1 MENAITFYQGKKYL
15 HSDYQTATKQKS
27 LPEPVKKAIQ
37 GDKYVEPT
45 VTVEEPIQD

>member
-1 MENAITFYQGKKYL
+1 MENATTFYNGKKYL

-37 GDKYVEPT
+37 GDKYVEIT
-45 VTVEEPIQD
+45 NE

>member
-1 MENAITFYQGKKYL
+1 MDKLVTFYGGVKYD
-15 HSDYQTATKQKS
+15 HSLYATAAKQKN

-45 VTVEEPIQD
+45 AVENNETI